1 MSSAASTRAGC
12 SPSANTYHHENPCA
26 CLPHASGAPATF
38 VRLPLHHS
46 AMQQFQPHAPH
57 SPLAPASALLTSQER
72 SLPQCIVRA
81 QHMGRASQC
90 CARRVGWYRLASQSI
105 AHIHQC
111 PKPTCASR
119 IPNSSACTVHR
130 SQGRRRM
137 PNRIAS
143 TLECQT
149 LAVPIS
155 LLCSSATSN
164 SHPQF
169 HNQF

>member
-1 MSSAASTRAGC
+1 MSSAASMRAGC
-12 SPSANTYHHENPCA
+12 HPSANPCHDGKPCA
-26 CLPHASGAPATF
+26 CLPHACGAPATF
-38 VRLPLHHS
+38 VRLLLHHS
-46 AMQQFQPHAPH
+46 AMQHFQSHAHH
-57 SPLAPASALLTSQER
+57 SPLAPTSALLTSQER

-81 QHMGRASQC
+81 QHMERASQC

-111 PKPTCASR
+111 PKPTYASR

-130 SQGRRRM
+130 SQGGRSAQ
-137 PNRIAS
+137 RIAS
-143 TLECQT
+143 TLSCQT

-164 SHPQF
+164 NHPQF